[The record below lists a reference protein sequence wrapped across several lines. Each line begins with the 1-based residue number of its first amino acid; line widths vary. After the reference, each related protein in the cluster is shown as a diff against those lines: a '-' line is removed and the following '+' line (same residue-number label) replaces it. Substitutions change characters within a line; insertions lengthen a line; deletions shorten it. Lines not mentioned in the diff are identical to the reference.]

1 MLRAI
6 TLILT
11 LTLIP
16 TLSSAEDAARPEEA
30 ARPVVTEIVSP
41 GPVQNRSFTG
51 TIEAE
56 VTTNL
61 AFLTLGRV
69 ATLPVSAG
77 DKVKQGQVLA
87 TLDQVTLNEDLAS
100 AEAALQGAMA
110 RAQFAQ
116 QSYDRAKQL
125 VSRGVATAAQL
136 ESAQAGLDTA
146 KAAVAASEADL
157 TQARDAAGYSELK
170 APMDG
175 IVTATLVETG
185 TFVSV
190 GTPILTLA
198 GIGGREAVLDVPT
211 EFLALLNPGDVFTIT
226 GRGSDPVQGV
236 LRLVEPVADKGTRS
250 RRLRLALQDPPESY
264 RLGSL
269 ISAQLAAKAADV
281 MTVPASAIVDGKV
294 WVVGDQR
301 KVAQVPVIL
310 GAATGSRVI
319 VTGGI
324 ESGQEIVVRGVH
336 SLTEGQT
343 VGEGIN

>member
-1 MLRAI
+1 MLRFL

-11 LTLIP
+11 VIP
-16 TLSSAEDAARPEEA
+16 TLSSAEDAAPPEEV

-41 GPVQNRSFTG
+41 GPVQKRSFTG
-51 TIEAE
+51 IIEAE

-77 DKVKQGQVLA
+77 DKVTQGQVLA

-100 AEAALQGAMA
+100 AEAALQGAIA

-116 QSYDRAKQL
+116 QSYDRVKQL
-125 VSRGVATAAQL
+125 VVRGVATAAQL

-146 KAAVAASEADL
+146 KASVTASEADL
-157 TQARDAAGYSELK
+157 SRANDAARYSELK
-170 APMDG
+170 APIDG

-185 TFVSV
+185 TVVSV

-198 GIGGREAVLDVPT
+198 GILGREAVLDVPA

-250 RRLRLALQDPPESY
+250 RRLRLTLQDPPESY
-264 RLGSL
+264 RIGSL
-269 ISAQLAAKAADV
+269 ISAQLAANAADV
-281 MTVPASAIVDGKV
+281 ITVPASAIVDGKV

-301 KVAQVPVIL
+301 NVAQVPVTV
-310 GAATGSRVI
+310 GAASGSRIVI
-319 VTGGI
+319 TGGI
-324 ESGQEIVVRGVH
+324 QSGQEIVVRGVH
-336 SLTEGQT
+336 SLTEGQS